1 MPQTAANFRSEDDAI
16 DHTPAAA
23 VLGGDVVVVGQIP
36 LVALTDIA
44 ANTLGS
50 LATEGIFAVPKITG
64 AIALGDQIF
73 WNPTGSPVSGDAASG
88 ACNNTGVGRF
98 MGYAVAAA
106 ISAAVRVDVI
116 LAGPKTRGLPPVLAV
131 AAAGSTNANGTAV
144 PASAPIAIVNA
155 TAGDGTT
162 GIVLPVPPAGQI
174 FIVKNNAGLVLKVY
188 PGTGVAINALTA
200 TTGSISMAA
209 NTTAIFFATSAT
221 QWFTLPLLPS

>member
-98 MGYAVAAA
+98 MGYAVAAGCPGPVFPR
-106 ISAAVRVDVI
+106 AVFDDH
-116 LAGPKTRGLPPVLAV
+116 VLHSGSPWEATDRRLSVAV
-131 AAAGSTNANGTAV
+131 
-144 PASAPIAIVNA
+144 
-155 TAGDGTT
+155 
-162 GIVLPVPPAGQI
+162 
-174 FIVKNNAGLVLKVY
+174 
-188 PGTGVAINALTA
+188 
-200 TTGSISMAA
+200 
-209 NTTAIFFATSAT
+209 
-221 QWFTLPLLPS
+221 